1 MSEMRHMDAGEAR
14 ALDAKDSKEVFGETM
29 ARLADAYPLLSVVV
43 SDYGRRLSLDDLKA
57 RHPDAF
63 VQCGIAEQNQ
73 IEVAAA
79 LANEGGPVFAVSYAP
94 FITARVLDQIRVN
107 LGMMESPVILVG
119 LGAGYAVG
127 ELGASHMGLEDIA
140 DMRAIPNL
148 TVVPRGTTP
157 SWHLPWRSLQRT
169 RGRPMCA

>member
-79 LANEGGPVFAVSYAP
+79 LANEEALS
-94 FITARVLDQIRVN
+94 L
-107 LGMMESPVILVG
+107 LSPTCLSSRH
-119 LGAGYAVG
+119 AC
-127 ELGASHMGLEDIA
+127 S
-140 DMRAIPNL
+140 
-148 TVVPRGTTP
+148 T
-157 SWHLPWRSLQRT
+157 RSV
-169 RGRPMCA
+169 